1 MSSDKTTIYSTP
13 VRSRKED
20 CYGDRSQPSTCENSQ
35 PARTPQQNAFPCLPS
50 ISTFSSTQIFSQHSR
65 EPHKC
70 ARRRWHPGMKVCP

>member
-1 MSSDKTTIYSTP
+1 MSSDKTSIYTTP

-20 CYGDRSQPSTCENSQ
+20 CYGELSQPSTCENSQ
-35 PARTPQQNAFPCLPS
+35 PSRTPQHNAFPCLPS

-70 ARRRWHPGMKVCP
+70 VRRRWDLGVMVYP